1 MPFQQTLQ
9 QRLLLMGGDGADLNN
24 LRVHPRSDTPLL
36 IQQEGH
42 TTGHTSADIAAGAAE
57 NNDDATGHVLTA
69 VVTSSLHNRAGTAVA
84 NTEALTS
91 PAMGKQLTAGG
102 PVEAGVAEDHLVT
115 GRCTTV

>member
-24 LRVHPRSDTPLL
+24 LRVHPRSNTPLF

-42 TTGHTSADIAAGAAE
+42 TTSHASADIATGAAE
-57 NNDDATGHVLTA
+57 NDDHTTGHVLTA

-84 NTEALTS
+84 NTEALAS

-115 GRCTTV
+115 RRGTTV